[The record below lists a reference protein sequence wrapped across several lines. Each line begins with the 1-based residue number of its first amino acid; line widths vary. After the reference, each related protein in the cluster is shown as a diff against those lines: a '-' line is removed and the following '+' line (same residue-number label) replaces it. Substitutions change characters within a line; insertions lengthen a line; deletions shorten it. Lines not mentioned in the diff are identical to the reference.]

1 MLEHCRAAERIPAMI
16 RRATTASSEPLV
28 LRTAAVWGTFVLASR
43 DLRSGQSLMMGE
55 GQEALYPK
63 PDASSVADLPVRA
76 VGNGWELDPSGV
88 SGGLL
93 HLRGRKE
100 DPCELARGNA
110 PIPIVPGDYGLLTYG
125 SLSVFFQFAHA
136 APPPKARVRI
146 DVSLVL
152 AFMFA
157 IITLC
162 GGLLLLYMLYPEL
175 ELAKPLE
182 LTSPEELRVQ
192 YHFTP
197 PPPEPEDA
205 GGDSAGAEGA
215 KAKTPEKPAG
225 APKKAPGAK
234 RPSSD
239 TPAVGPG
246 GPPASS
252 AMTEVLHGAV
262 GKEVIETL
270 GTISSVSEALGGL
283 GSAGLVLGGATSGV
297 GLRESG
303 DAGGEGGSALFGS
316 GTLDTGFGPGAGVA
330 GNGRGRSGTGSGTGS
345 GGRGAGAGG
354 GGERRLS
361 AAAKSPP
368 GQGLTSEQISRVV
381 RARSGAFR
389 ACYETA
395 AARDPK
401 LAGGITVSFTVS
413 PGGQVAARIANSSL
427 ANPRVESC
435 VLRMFNRLHFPSAD
449 KPTSANWPLVFRP
462 GK

>member
-1 MLEHCRAAERIPAMI
+1 MSR
-16 RRATTASSEPLV
+16 TARTEASESLV

-43 DLRSGQSLMMGE
+43 DLHAGQSLAMGDGE
-55 GQEALYPK
+55 QALYPK
-63 PDASSVADLPVRA
+63 PDESAVADLPIRA
-76 VGNGWELDPSGV
+76 VGNGWELDARGV

-100 DPCELARGNA
+100 DPRELAKGGA

-136 APPPKARVRI
+136 APAPRSRLRV
-146 DVSLVL
+146 DLSLVL
-152 AFMFA
+152 AFAFA
-157 IITLC
+157 IITVC
-162 GGLLLLYMLYPEL
+162 GGLLLLYMLYPQL

-182 LTSPEELRVQ
+182 LTSPEELKVQ

-197 PPPEPEDA
+197 PPPEPEKS
-205 GGDSAGAEGA
+205 GGDSEGAQGA
-215 KAKTPEKPAG
+215 KAKTPEKSAG
-225 APKKAPGAK
+225 SPKKAPGPK
-234 RPSSD
+234 RPSPEP
-239 TPAVGPG
+239 PAAGPG
-246 GPPASS
+246 GPPAS

-283 GSAGLVLGGATSGV
+283 SSAGLVLGGATGGV
-297 GLRESG
+297 GLRASG
-303 DAGGEGGSALFGS
+303 EGGGQGGSALFGS
-316 GTLDTGFGPGAGVA
+316 GTLDTGFGSGAGVA
-330 GNGRGRSGTGSGTGS
+330 GNGRGRSGSGSGTGS
-345 GGRGAGAGG
+345 GGNGTGAGR
-354 GGERRLS
+354 GGERRL
-361 AAAKSPP
+361 AAAAASTP
-368 GQGLTSEQISRVV
+368 GQGLSPEQISRVV

-389 ACYETA
+389 ACYESA

-401 LAGGITVSFTVS
+401 LAGGITVNFTVS
-413 PGGQVAARIANSSL
+413 TSGDVAARIANSSL

-449 KPTSANWPLVFRP
+449 KPTNANWPLVFSP